1 MAVTVSSAR
10 TDPTDETTAAVGVG
24 VSVHADDRVDAI
36 CESFCQD
43 GRHEVSSSWADIRT
57 ASAREAITRR
67 HNCDES
73 RDKRGQASDQA
84 SKAGRAGAGDPRGQV
99 R

>member
-1 MAVTVSSAR
+1 MG
-10 TDPTDETTAAVGVG
+10 VGVG
-24 VSVHADDRVDAI
+24 VHADDRVNAI

-43 GRHEVSSSWADIRT
+43 GRHEVSSVWHDVRT
-57 ASAREAITRR
+57 ASAREAVTQR
-67 HNCDES
+67 HICDES